1 MCGNDDLAIIKE
13 NKMSNEMMIAMNNF
27 KCALESNKQQNAEQ
41 KWEAWKKVT
50 WQTRMFGVKA
60 NNLKH
65 RMRCL

>member
-1 MCGNDDLAIIKE
+1 
-13 NKMSNEMMIAMNNF
+13 MSNEMKWAIDRLAIAMRGY
-27 KCALESNKQQNAEQ
+27 QQEVSAEQ

-50 WQTRMFGVKA
+50 WESRRFNVKA